1 MTKIIIIDS
10 NRYALPEGMS
20 TKDQQALAGFLVTL
34 TRVDYEYC
42 YGQEDN
48 AYYARDGAQISIS
61 EQELTTK
68 AEAKAKAERS
78 HIAYEA
84 KKAADAAPTTY

>member
-10 NRYALPEGMS
+10 SRYALPEGMS

-42 YGQEDN
+42 YGNDEN
-48 AYYARDGAQISIS
+48 AYYAKDGAQISIS
-61 EQELTTK
+61 EQELMTR
-68 AEAKAKAERS
+68 AEARAKAEKSRLE
-78 HIAYEA
+78 YEA
-84 KKAADAAPTTY
+84 KKAAQEKV